1 MAGFEGLTR
10 FMSGAGSAEDVYG
23 RRPVVPEFPS
33 YSEALK
39 EITKG
44 NLAALPSLT
53 KLGIKS
59 TEAYSAMMEKAYPG
73 ITNLKTLGTANIA
86 SMLSGELPESV
97 QAILKTRSAEYGV
110 GSGTGDSEF
119 AGAKGLR
126 DLGLEQLKY
135 TQAGLDSASRWI
147 AQAQGQTF
155 DFSRMFLGPQDAI
168 RQAEGRWSRD
178 WLANQV
184 AAAPDPTAKGKM
196 DAEMAWIGMI
206 LSVYSGGP
214 GYQPKPDPSYT
225 PTSLPGGY
233 NQGSGGSSYFQNV
246 SNYGYGQ
253 TAPNTSYDP
262 RTDQSTYDP
271 FTSF

>member
-1 MAGFEGLTR
+1 
-10 FMSGAGSAEDVYG
+10 MSGAGSAEDVYG
-23 RRPVVPEFPS
+23 KRPVVPEFPS
-33 YSEALK
+33 FSDALK
-39 EITKG
+39 EITQG

-97 QAILKTRSAEYGV
+97 QAIMKTRAAEYGV
-110 GSGTGDSEF
+110 GSGTGPSEF

-126 DLGLEQLKY
+126 DLGIEQLKY

-196 DAEMAWIGMI
+196 DAEMAWIGMV

-214 GYQPKPDPSYT
+214 GYQAKPDPNYATGGGGIGGAASEGGRSYFSS
-225 PTSLPGGY
+225 PQQFY
-233 NQGSGGSSYFQNV
+233 NYGSSGSYG
-246 SNYGYGQ
+246 NYGAGEIDADFNQ
-253 TAPNTSYDP
+253 FD
-262 RTDQSTYDP
+262 
-271 FTSF
+271 SF